1 MDLFCWNIRG
11 INDPVKRRGF
21 KKWIRKYNPFF
32 GCLIE
37 THVQQEKADSIMK
50 SILPGWSL
58 ESNYEFSD
66 IGKLWLVWK
75 PSVQVNVIAKS
86 LQMVT
91 CTVKLP
97 FHSTEIG
104 VSFVYGS
111 NCRKERR
118 LLWDELESASTS
130 SQLCGLP
137 WIVLGD
143 FNEIISPTEH
153 SSADQFSSSRGM
165 RDFRE
170 CLERSS
176 LADLQF
182 SGHNFTWTNHSVS
195 KKLDRILCN
204 EDWVEQFSDSIGVFG
219 EPGISDHSPC
229 CVFLDQLKPP
239 QKRSFR
245 FFAHLNDHPEFKA
258 LIKST
263 WNALPFDGSKQLCV
277 SKKLKELKPIIRSFN
292 KENFSNL
299 EKRVEEAFSDLTSCQ
314 SASLSSPCPA
324 TAESERIARLKWLTL
339 ARAEDKFLKQRSR
352 IQWNVEGDANTPFYH
367 RVIKAR
373 QNQNH
378 IHLLIDEH
386 GNIIESLQGI
396 KQLAINYYQSLL
408 GGVNVLTTS
417 TPSEI
422 AAVLQT
428 KCSPTAVDALS
439 APFTDLD
446 IQQAFLSLPKN
457 KSPGPDGYPAEFF
470 IGNWKSV
477 GRDMIDAVQEFL
489 TTGELLQQWNATI
502 ITLVPKKVN
511 ATKITEFRPISCCN
525 TVYKVASK
533 LLANRLKDLL
543 PTLISS
549 SQSAFVPGRLLVEN
563 VLLATELVSGYNW
576 KKISKRCMLKIDLQ
590 KAFDTLDWDFILFTL
605 EALNFPPSFR
615 KLIGKCLTSTHF
627 SVAINGE
634 SCGYFKGTRGLR
646 QGDPLSPYL
655 FVLALEVFSQLLI
668 KKYVDGSV
676 GFHPQTKDLQVTH
689 LSFAD
694 DLMIFSDGSVNS
706 VKCIADTLE
715 DFALWSGLR
724 MNKSKTE
731 LFAAGL
737 NTDET
742 IAISRLGFNLG
753 SLPIRYLG
761 LPLMY
766 RKLRISDYRPLLDKI
781 SASFNCWSAKALSFA
796 GRRQLISSVIY
807 GSINFWTSAFVLPK
821 GCIKKIES
829 LCTQFLWGGTETKR
843 CVAKVS
849 WKTVCLPRKEGG
861 LGLRDIGLWNKN
873 LCLKLIW
880 NLLKKTDSL
889 WASWLHHYRLKD
901 ESFWSLDENKTTSS
915 TWRSLLSLRG
925 LASRFLR
932 PKLGNGRCISF
943 WYDNWT
949 PLGPLLD
956 RFGESGPRQLS
967 ICISAT
973 VSEACN
979 DRGWL
984 LRGARSPLAEE
995 LQTYLTTV
1003 PIPTLNL
1010 MDDTYVWDI
1019 NGDELQEFS
1028 TSKTW
1033 EAVRNREPEQQW
1045 TQSIWFKGHV
1055 PRHAFTAWVI
1065 YQDRLPTRS
1074 RLLKWGMNISPSCC
1088 LCDAAVEDRTHL
1100 FLNCEVSEGIW
1111 NLALH
1116 RLGYSFRAFHTW
1128 TSFTE
1133 WVSLRDTVTSR
1144 TLKRLVAQA
1153 TITNI
1158 WMERNSRLHVGEARS
1173 PATIFRLIDRFIKD
1187 VILGKRKLKKFQPL
1201 MQLWIRFE

>member
-1 MDLFCWNIRG
+1 MARKKPPKNKPPVRLPTGTTKSSNSSVKVATPDASSAVKSKVTDSPLAGSAAQTMSPPPAQNFSNRDLAKQTENPNPETLATDTQSVPGNKDQLGAASNSSEPPSQPAVGLQNPTDFWKGYVKESSVKLLPEQTPYTLDSGSSRTIPNSVVEKNKKAWEYFILGQFYEEPPARGAIHAIVNGIWSRQKRDITINKMEGNSFLFRVPCPNTRRRILAQSFWQIDDQTMFVAKWSPGIQQCKPELNMVPAWLEFTGVPLQFFNKDALKETAGLVGHPVCLHPATENLTNIENGDTRRIGVTSPWLPSLCSYCKKFGHTISRCKAAPPTCTICNSVRHVTAACPRSNHLPKDTAKQKGKAPIKNLLPIVGKQQIVYKQVGVKTMDQSEFVSSSVPK
-11 INDPVKRRGF
+11 DPPPAASLPPAVIPSPSPIVPVSPRNGRVTVEYDLSERSFSVDLSTESHLKEQSSSGSLSDTTLSSEADDPADEDQFIKR
-21 KKWIRKYNPFF
+21 
-32 GCLIE
+32 
-37 THVQQEKADSIMK
+37 EKADSIMK
-50 SILPGWSL
+50 SILPGWSV

-66 IGKLWLVWK
+66 LGKLWLIWK

-97 FHSTEIG
+97 FHSTEIE

-118 LLWDELESASTS
+118 LLWDELESASSS

-219 EPGISDHSPC
+219 KPGISDHSPC

-245 FFAHLNDHPEFKA
+245 FFAHLNDHPEFSA

-263 WNALPFDGSKQLCV
+263 WNALPFYGSKQLCV

-299 EKRVEEAFSDLTSCQ
+299 EKRVDEAFSDLTNCQ
-314 SASLSSPCPA
+314 SASLSSPCPV
-324 TAESERIARLKWLTL
+324 TAESEKIARLKWLTL

-378 IHLLIDEH
+378 IHLLTDEH
-386 GNIIESLQGI
+386 GNIIDSLEGI
-396 KQLAINYYQSLL
+396 KQHAIDYYQSLL
-408 GGVNVLTTS
+408 GGVNALTTS
-417 TPSEI
+417 APSEI

-428 KCSPTAVDALS
+428 KCSPSAVDALS

-489 TTGELLQQWNATI
+489 STGELLQQWNATI
-502 ITLVPKKVN
+502 LTLVPKKVN

-563 VLLATELVSGYNW
+563 VLLATELVSCYNW

-605 EALNFPPSFR
+605 EALDFPPSFR
-615 KLIGKCLTSTHF
+615 KLIEKCLTSTHF

-676 GFHPQTKDLQVTH
+676 GFHPQTKDLQVKII
-689 LSFAD
+689 D
-694 DLMIFSDGSVNS
+694 
-706 VKCIADTLE
+706 
-715 DFALWSGLR
+715 
-724 MNKSKTE
+724 
-731 LFAAGL
+731 
-737 NTDET
+737 
-742 IAISRLGFNLG
+742 ISRLGFNLG
-753 SLPIRYLG
+753 STWVHCQ
-761 LPLMY
+761 
-766 RKLRISDYRPLLDKI
+766 
-781 SASFNCWSAKALSFA
+781 SAIWD
-796 GRRQLISSVIY
+796 
-807 GSINFWTSAFVLPK
+807 
-821 GCIKKIES
+821 
-829 LCTQFLWGGTETKR
+829 FL
-843 CVAKVS
+843 
-849 WKTVCLPRKEGG
+849 
-861 LGLRDIGLWNKN
+861 
-873 LCLKLIW
+873 
-880 NLLKKTDSL
+880 
-889 WASWLHHYRLKD
+889 
-901 ESFWSLDENKTTSS
+901 
-915 TWRSLLSLRG
+915 
-925 LASRFLR
+925 
-932 PKLGNGRCISF
+932 
-943 WYDNWT
+943 
-949 PLGPLLD
+949 
-956 RFGESGPRQLS
+956 
-967 ICISAT
+967 
-973 VSEACN
+973 
-979 DRGWL
+979 
-984 LRGARSPLAEE
+984 
-995 LQTYLTTV
+995 
-1003 PIPTLNL
+1003 
-1010 MDDTYVWDI
+1010 
-1019 NGDELQEFS
+1019 
-1028 TSKTW
+1028 
-1033 EAVRNREPEQQW
+1033 
-1045 TQSIWFKGHV
+1045 
-1055 PRHAFTAWVI
+1055 
-1065 YQDRLPTRS
+1065 
-1074 RLLKWGMNISPSCC
+1074 
-1088 LCDAAVEDRTHL
+1088 
-1100 FLNCEVSEGIW
+1100 
-1111 NLALH
+1111 
-1116 RLGYSFRAFHTW
+1116 
-1128 TSFTE
+1128 
-1133 WVSLRDTVTSR
+1133 
-1144 TLKRLVAQA
+1144 
-1153 TITNI
+1153 
-1158 WMERNSRLHVGEARS
+1158 
-1173 PATIFRLIDRFIKD
+1173 
-1187 VILGKRKLKKFQPL
+1187 
-1201 MQLWIRFE
+1201 